1 MPSQG
6 QRQARLR
13 GPCPCLWPAG
23 QLDEGGVQGPGILLA
38 EGTGLKQLLDEGR
51 FLLLQL
57 RDPFT
62 LVSHLLAGGGGGSQ
76 GLPGCQLP
84 PTPLLRLT
92 WVRSR
97 FCSFSMRMVCCCQP
111 GSRAGPGGPKED
123 EGRACRRVPSG
134 RPGIPQLSLQDKHE
148 G

>member
-1 MPSQG
+1 MAFSQRGGDQGVPSQG

-57 RDPFT
+57 CDPFT
-62 LVSHLLAGGGGGSQ
+62 LVGHLLAGGGA
-76 GLPGCQLP
+76 
-84 PTPLLRLT
+84 
-92 WVRSR
+92 V
-97 FCSFSMRMVCCCQP
+97 
-111 GSRAGPGGPKED
+111 
-123 EGRACRRVPSG
+123 RACQAASYPLHPSCAS
-134 RPGIPQLSLQDKHE
+134 PG
-148 G
+148 